1 MTSLNTSSFAICD
14 CLLELYSCFFCK
26 STGIITKI
34 NYRYK
39 QQNILSCFLLLVFD
53 LFENGLSW
61 SSFVFILTPS
71 ICFSITGIFTIF
83 WLLWNSL
90 DPLWSA
96 ALQALF
102 LLLFFMF
109 CKFFFFLPPLPSAL
123 LIQLFLRTGANSGFE
138 WTGKCDYRGL
148 RWECLPLC
156 WWNSNGWEPTSKAL
170 ENKESFL
177 RPLTNPAILPDPS
190 LPKDTS

>member
-1 MTSLNTSSFAICD
+1 MTSLNTSSIAICD
-14 CLLELYSCFFCK
+14 CLLELYSWFFCK

-109 CKFFFFLPPLPSAL
+109 CKFFFFFCL
-123 LIQLFLRTGANSGFE
+123 LSPQLFWFNSFLGQEQTLALSEQVNVITGVCAENAYLCAGGIAMAGSLLQRLLRT
-138 WTGKCDYRGL
+138 K
-148 RWECLPLC
+148 
-156 WWNSNGWEPTSKAL
+156 
-170 ENKESFL
+170 
-177 RPLTNPAILPDPS
+177 NPFWGH
-190 LPKDTS
+190 